1 MMKSL
6 KQIFALLICTLPF
19 FAFGQ
24 DFTFSFGADSLV
36 FTDAGS
42 FIIADGKVK
51 NLMNE
56 TRNFDWFID
65 SVDAPTDW
73 DVYICDK
80 NTCYTPATTQE
91 EFFLDDSEEGIFKL
105 NVVVGTAAVGT
116 VYMTIILRED
126 TTQIIHQEVVIN
138 AALSDIDPLLEA
150 GVSMSQNA
158 PNPATGSTMVELD
171 LKGRSGEIRVADLTG
186 RSVQI
191 LPLNGNTHTVELAGD
206 LPAGIYFY
214 TLWME
219 GRPIVSH
226 KMQLN

>member
-1 MMKSL
+1 M

-24 DFTFSFGADSLV
+24 DYTFSFGADSLV
-36 FTDAGS
+36 FAEAGS

-51 NLMNE
+51 NLMSE
-56 TRNFDWFID
+56 TRNFDWYID
-65 SVDAPTDW
+65 SVDAPADW

-91 EFFLDDSEEGIFKL
+91 EFFLDQEEEGIFKL
-105 NVVVGTAAVGT
+105 NVVVGTAAVGR
-116 VYMTIILRED
+116 VYMTIVMQED
-126 TTQIIHQEVVIN
+126 STQIIHQEVEIN

-171 LKGRSGEIRVADLTG
+171 LQGRRGEIRVADLTG
-186 RSVQI
+186 RSLQTI
-191 LPLNGNTHTVELAGD
+191 SLSGTTRTVELAGD

-219 GRPIVSH
+219 GRPIISH